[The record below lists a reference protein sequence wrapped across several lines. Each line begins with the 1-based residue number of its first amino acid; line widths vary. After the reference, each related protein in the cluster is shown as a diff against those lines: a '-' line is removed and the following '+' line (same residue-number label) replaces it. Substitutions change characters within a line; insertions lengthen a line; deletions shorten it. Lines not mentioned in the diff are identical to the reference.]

1 MNINWRTFVNTL
13 RGLGLTPVRL
23 VLVGGALALLSL
35 PFVFVAQA
43 AESPLQT
50 IPAVAFASAASS
62 GAESTTP
69 ANLEVTLSAASELT
83 VTVAYAVT
91 GGTATG
97 GVDYTLLG
105 TGTLTFVPGDTSET
119 VAITIVDD
127 ALDEADETIEVTL
140 SNPSNA
146 TLGTA
151 DHTYTILDNDGA
163 PTVAFAS
170 AASGNPESVLA
181 ANLEVTLSAAS
192 ELTVTVAYAVT
203 GGTATGGVDYTLLG
217 TGTLTFVPGDTS
229 ETVAITIVDDAL
241 DEADETIE
249 VTLSNASNATLG
261 TADHTYTILD
271 NDGLIVSGQGVSIII
286 GDGNIIGVII
296 IGHGNTI
303 GNVII
308 GDSTNEGDNAGRGK
322 TAICHK
328 GKKTLSIGYSAVSA
342 HQAHGDTLGLC
353 P

>member
-127 ALDEADETIEVTL
+127 ALDEADEIIEVTL

-146 TLGTA
+146 TLG
-151 DHTYTILDNDGA
+151 GA
-163 PTVAFAS
+163 V
-170 AASGNPESVLA
+170 
-181 ANLEVTLSAAS
+181 
-192 ELTVTVAYAVT
+192 
-203 GGTATGGVDYTLLG
+203 
-217 TGTLTFVPGDTS
+217 
-229 ETVAITIVDDAL
+229 
-241 DEADETIE
+241 
-249 VTLSNASNATLG
+249 
-261 TADHTYTILD
+261 HTYTILD
-271 NDGLIVSGQGVSIII
+271 NDGLIVSGQGVSIVI
-286 GDGNIIGVII
+286 GDGNTIGVII

-328 GKKTLSIGYSAVSA
+328 GKKTLSIGYSAVPA